1 MIRRRMN
8 RLLNRLWPV
17 GLPILML
24 LGLSLLVQR
33 PARGQDFQTL
43 LEEALRENPQAKAAA
58 QRHRAALERAG
69 AAGFLPDPELQ
80 VGVFTRPMEL
90 LMGDQ
95 RGEGSLMQMFPW
107 FGMLKAEK
115 AEAAAMAE
123 AVHASYREVL
133 TELAYALEISYLEVY
148 RLQELQEIDR
158 QNIALLEALE
168 ELALIRLQGGDGAVA
183 AVRSVL
189 TALPAA
195 ASSSAAPAM
204 GGMEGMGGSAA
215 SGSSSASASGGGAMG
230 SMETGSGSDAYTGIL
245 RLRMQRKAL
254 ESALEQRRDD
264 LELAYFQ
271 IGTLLGRA
279 EPVPVQA
286 TLGAAGTRWQLPNAQ
301 ELPLEVLEANPMLA
315 MLAKEQQ
322 AREQEAKM
330 ARLEGA
336 PMIGLGLSYM
346 VFSPRPE
353 MGAPGPEGGMF
364 VPMGMGDNMV
374 MPMVSLNLPLY
385 RRKYK
390 AKARAAQEEA
400 GALVHQQDQVRQE
413 LLLSFQGLH
422 RDKQEAERRQQLLA
436 EQVALLEEALRWAGT
451 ALVSSAGSL
460 SEVVSVQQELLSYQ
474 AQRIEAEVAVEKVRA
489 AYDRLAAKH
498 TIKYDESN

>member
-1 MIRRRMN
+1 MKNKLRLFWPGGL
-8 RLLNRLWPV
+8 RLL
-17 GLPILML
+17 M
-24 LGLSLLVQR
+24 LGLVLFQF
-33 PARGQDFQTL
+33 PARGQDFQML

-123 AVHASYREVL
+123 AVHAAYREVL
-133 TELAYALEISYLEVY
+133 TEVAYALEISYLEIY
-148 RLQELQEIDR
+148 RLQALQDLDE
-158 QNIALLEALE
+158 QNLALLKALE
-168 ELALIRLQGGDGAVA
+168 ELALIRLQGGDGA
-183 AVRSVL
+183 L
-189 TALPAA
+189 AA
-195 ASSSAAPAM
+195 ASASARLCPLRGRASSASSAM
-204 GGMEGMGGSAA
+204 GGMGSMGAAPATSASGAASGGAGMGGMEA
-215 SGSSSASASGGGAMG
+215 GA
-230 SMETGSGSDAYTGIL
+230 GSGAYSAIL
-245 RLRMQRKAL
+245 RLRMQRMAL
-254 ESALEQRRDD
+254 ESALEQRQDD

-271 IGTLLGRA
+271 IGTLLGREEA
-279 EPVPVQA
+279 VPVQA
-286 TLGAAGTRWQLPNAQ
+286 SLGPAGTRWMLPDAQ

-315 MLAKEQQ
+315 MLAKEQL
-322 AREQEAKM
+322 AREQEVKM

-336 PMIGLGLSYM
+336 PMIGLGVNYM

-364 VPMGMGDNMV
+364 VPMGMGNNMV

-390 AKARAAQEEA
+390 AKAAAAREEA
-400 GALVHQQDQVRQE
+400 GALALQQDQVRQE
-413 LLLSFQGLH
+413 LFLSFQSLH
-422 RDKQEAERRQQLLA
+422 RDKQEAERRLRLLA
-436 EQVALLEEALRWAGT
+436 DQVALLEEALNWAGT
-451 ALVSSAGSL
+451 ALIGNAGSL
-460 SEVVSVQQELLSYQ
+460 SEVVNIQQELLSYQ

-489 AYDRLAAKH
+489 AYERLAAKH
-498 TIKYDESN
+498 TGK